1 MPVDEDLPASRLI
14 GRYEL
19 LGKIAAGGMATVYL
33 GRVRGAR
40 GFERVVAVKK
50 LHATLEANAEIVSMF
65 SAEARVAARI
75 RHPNVVPTL
84 DVDDRDGLCLVME
97 YVEGDQL
104 LGLLRAAAESET
116 RIPPEVAL
124 RIGIDALN
132 GLHAAHELTNDEGK
146 SLRIVHRDVSPHNI
160 LVGIDGITKLTDF
173 GIAKVDDT
181 VTAANA
187 GELKGKLAYMAPEQA
202 RRERIDRRADVFS
215 VGIVIWEMFATRR
228 LFLGKTSSE
237 TLAAVLVSPIPNLT
251 TEANVPEGLASVVA
265 RALERDPAKRWQNA
279 ADFAEALERQAASVG
294 GVAPARRVAEYVMAV
309 SGEKI
314 AEERTRLR
322 QAAKTAAPAPP
333 SPASSSPATP
343 SPDLETREAGT
354 LSASLADS
362 TGASA
367 TRSVVPTLPSTG
379 KGTARAALA
388 VASLAVVFGV
398 ASFVTR
404 APTPTPAANAAA
416 ANVDTNAAAVPP
428 SAAIAPSE
436 SASAAVVV
444 PAPSGSSANAGEK
457 GGTPSSNGGVRPARN
472 TNANANANVNVS
484 AKKAS
489 AAGAAPGAAPGMTG
503 GTDEPLPKNP
513 YRH

>member
-1 MPVDEDLPASRLI
+1 MTADDELPASRFI

-33 GRVRGAR
+33 GRARGAR

-50 LHATLEANAEIVSMF
+50 LHPTLEANAEIVSMF
-65 SAEARVAARI
+65 FAEARVAARI

-104 LGLLRAAAESET
+104 LSLLRAAAESET

-181 VTAANA
+181 VTGAKPT
-187 GELKGKLAYMAPEQA
+187 ELKGKLAYMAPEQA

-237 TLAAVLVSPIPNLT
+237 TLAALLVAPIPNLT
-251 TEANVPEGLASVVA
+251 IEAGVPEALAKVIA
-265 RALERDPAKRWQNA
+265 QALERDPAKRWQNA
-279 ADFAEALERQAASVG
+279 ADFADALEREAANSY
-294 GVAPARRVAEYVMAV
+294 GVASARRVAEYVTAV
-309 SGEKI
+309 SGAKL
-314 AEERTRLR
+314 AQERTRLR
-322 QAAKTAAPAPP
+322 QAVKAGGPSIAPAPAAADVP
-333 SPASSSPATP
+333 DAPDAT
-343 SPDLETREAGT
+343 A
-354 LSASLADS
+354 
-362 TGASA
+362 ASA
-367 TRSVVPTLPSTG
+367 TKSVVPVIASSG
-379 KGTARAALA
+379 KGTARAALV
-388 VASLAVVFGV
+388 VATLAVVFGV

-404 APTPTPAANAAA
+404 GPSAAVNAAKSA
-416 ANVDTNAAAVPP
+416 DVANVD
-428 SAAIAPSE
+428 
-436 SASAAVVV
+436 ASAAVVASAPASQV
-444 PAPSGSSANAGEK
+444 PPVQVVGPTPESSAKVERSEVRGAAKVSAG
-457 GGTPSSNGGVRPARN
+457 A
-472 TNANANANVNVS
+472 NANANANANGS
-484 AKKAS
+484 ANGKKTVGLPALAAS
-489 AAGAAPGAAPGMTG
+489 GTGAGTG
-503 GTDEPLPKNP
+503 GGDEILPKNP